1 MALAGAAAWGVAE
14 VAPVDTEAVE
24 RYRRWIESGSH
35 GAMGYLAANCDVR
48 NNPALLLEG
57 ARSMI
62 VGAFSYAP
70 ATPEAARLCSNSKIA
85 RYALGMDYHYVL
97 RQRLAPLAAEL
108 ERLSGTPSRIC
119 VDSAPLRERYWAE
132 KAGVGRIGRNGQ
144 LIVPGVGSLVFI
156 AVLLTGAVLKPT
168 PPSAAVCP
176 PGCGACLR
184 KCPAGALKDNGIVE
198 ARKCLSYLT
207 IEYRGDLTPADDLKG
222 RLCGCDACLEACP
235 ENRAALSGQLGPEV
249 PVIDEF
255 QPRHEAAG
263 ISPQQAAQL
272 TTGQFK
278 SLFANTPV
286 MRLRVQL
293 LRRNAQNLTK

>member
-1 MALAGAAAWGVAE
+1 MTLAGAASWGVAE
-14 VAPVDTEAVE
+14 VSPVDAEAAE
-24 RYRRWIESGSH
+24 RYRRWIDAGYH

-48 NNPALLLEG
+48 DNPALLLEG

-62 VGAFSYAP
+62 IGAFSYAP
-70 ATPEAARLCSNSKIA
+70 ATPEAARLGFGSPIA
-85 RYALGMDYHYVL
+85 RYALGLDYHYVL
-97 RQRLAPLAAEL
+97 RERLAPLAAEL

-119 VDSAPLRERYWAE
+119 IDSAPLRERYWAE

-156 AVLLTGAVLKPT
+156 AVILTGAALQPT
-168 PPSAAVCP
+168 QPSTSVCP

-184 KCPAGALKDNGIVE
+184 KCPVGALKGNGIVE

-207 IEYRGDLTPADDLKG
+207 IEYRGELTPADDLKG

-255 QPRHEAAG
+255 QPHAEAAE
-263 ISPQQAAQL
+263 ITPRQAAQI

-278 SLFANTPV
+278 KLFANTPV
-286 MRLRVQL
+286 IRLRPQL
-293 LRRNAQNLTK
+293 LRRNAHHLLP